1 MKEFDMSES
10 ANHYFVD
17 HLAGENYNIVDAGGS
32 VLVTLRRTS
41 RTQAEAVRD
50 AMEYTRAEGES
61 KAGSFQD
68 GYEHGVAVGM
78 REAREES
85 YEEGYAA
92 GRRDYHEELWNRGTD
107 IEAEV

>member
-1 MKEFDMSES
+1 MSEP

-17 HLAGENYNIVDAGGS
+17 HLSGENYNIVDAGGS

-61 KAGSFQD
+61 KAGSFQE
-68 GYEHGVAVGM
+68 GYDHGFAVGY
-78 REAREES
+78 RQGGDEAREDA
-85 YEEGYAA
+85 YAA
-92 GRRDYHEELWNRGTD
+92 GRRDYHVELWSRGTD
-107 IEAEV
+107 VEAEV